1 MQMVRLSTSLQV
13 LDQVAEFVGEQSS
26 PVALAWVDADSVVAA
41 GGLKDRWFKPI
52 GVWLEVGEGYPAS
65 LAARDVA
72 TLSWLIELDH
82 VIVSGPDAALQAQV
96 VRAML
101 VDDEVSFTN
110 EVATILGAFNRPAPP
125 RELRVWSYDGD
136 TLRSG
141 EDELRAGRTQREAV
155 GDVTVFS

>member
-1 MQMVRLSTSLQV
+1 
-13 LDQVAEFVGEQSS
+13 
-26 PVALAWVDADSVVAA
+26 
-41 GGLKDRWFKPI
+41 
-52 GVWLEVGEGYPAS
+52 
-65 LAARDVA
+65 
-72 TLSWLIELDH
+72 
-82 VIVSGPDAALQAQV
+82 
-96 VRAML
+96 ML